1 MFKKFTPVSVLL
13 TLTVLMGGCTASI
26 STNSSKPAANTPANT
41 ASNAASNTAATTKK
55 ADKPKPPT
63 EKLKDEKKPE
73 GEKGKVAKNVEIP
86 KDWIDIYDS
95 SKGYSFSVPEGTTGG
110 SSSAD
115 GVDVFAANTPAP
127 SEIRVMVVTYKNE
140 KLSKEDLLNDA
151 VKILDSMGEKVT
163 AGKLT
168 SESDVYSLAE
178 ANSTGDGAKSKYKIL
193 VGTDV
198 TDNYVMIVGTD
209 EAKFAANEK
218 VIDEIWGSF
227 EIWSGGASSSK

>member
-26 STNSSKPAANTPANT
+26 STNSSKPAANTTANT

-55 ADKPKPPT
+55 ADKPKPT

-140 KLSKEDLLNDA
+140 KLTKEDLLNDA